1 VYSRLVILA
10 SDSDHERT
18 AGFAL
23 IGHKVED
30 KSRRHKRRSQE
41 AIAISARVAQ
51 QDRSTPVLGY
61 GAEFMSEPI
70 IDLGIGFLFAVLIAF
85 GVVAAIRAR
94 RSRSAVLRV
103 PATPP
108 PAMSAIEADMDQVHS
123 QIAVATRR
131 LEICVEQMKSRTTS
145 QLAEIGKTSET
156 VGRLKAELA
165 EKNAALATLIDK
177 ERAVGT
183 QLRATEIELTAKTQS
198 LEQVERAL
206 ADRKAEFARFMNEFN
221 LHPELAKAQARHAA
235 EVEALKAEKAS
246 LQAELSRSREEC
258 AKLKDDMLS
267 MQKQV
272 ETTWATERMA
282 NAVLRERINDVAS
295 EVVRVAVA
303 LEGLNSPIDSLVA
316 GKAASAPAVA
326 VAEEPLSH
334 DQRGNG
340 LSGEITLPV
349 PIENGDGTSSDLIH
363 RIRALRQRAVRTEA
377 TP

>member
-1 VYSRLVILA
+1 
-10 SDSDHERT
+10 
-18 AGFAL
+18 
-23 IGHKVED
+23 
-30 KSRRHKRRSQE
+30 
-41 AIAISARVAQ
+41 
-51 QDRSTPVLGY
+51 
-61 GAEFMSEPI
+61 MSEPI

-85 GVVAAIRAR
+85 GIVAAVRAR
-94 RSRSAVLRV
+94 LSRSAVLRV

-108 PAMSAIEADMDQVHS
+108 PVMSAIEADMDQVHS

-145 QLAEIGKTSET
+145 QLAEIGKTSEA

-165 EKNAALATLIDK
+165 EKNAALAALIDK

-183 QLRATEIELTAKTQS
+183 QLRVTESELTAKSHS
-198 LEQVERAL
+198 LEQTERAL

-221 LHPELAKAQARHAA
+221 LHPELAKVEARHAA
-235 EVEALKAEKAS
+235 EIETLKAEKAS
-246 LQAELSRSREEC
+246 LQTELARSREEC

-267 MQKQV
+267 MQKRV

-316 GKAASAPAVA
+316 SKAASAQAVA
-326 VAEEPLSH
+326 VAEESLS
-334 DQRGNG
+334 NG
-340 LSGEITLPV
+340 SNGEIALPM
-349 PIENGDGTSSDLIH
+349 PIENGDGGSSDLIH

-377 TP
+377 AP